1 MWNTAKAGMNKV
13 SANKDRQEHRT
24 KRRAGVRLL
33 RALNLQGIGMIK
45 ELDQEIDFLIEIFG
59 DD

>member
-33 RALNLQGIGMIK
+33 RALNLQGIGR
-45 ELDQEIDFLIEIFG
+45 LDQEIDFLIEISG